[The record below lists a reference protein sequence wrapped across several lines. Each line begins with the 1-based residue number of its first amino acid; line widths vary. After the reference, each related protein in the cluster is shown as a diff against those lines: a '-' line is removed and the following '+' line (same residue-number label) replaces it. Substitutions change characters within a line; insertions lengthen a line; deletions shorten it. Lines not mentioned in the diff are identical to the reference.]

1 MNFFSTKV
9 LLQVALVFALL
20 PCPASAQIDELRM
33 PVIIDADR
41 TDYDGKTSMLRFTG
55 LRLTQGGI
63 SIHADVAHASR
74 MDFDDSIWQ
83 FSGNV
88 VFDVNEG
95 RVTCESADLR
105 FAEFQLQVATI
116 EGSPATFEFQ
126 RPGEAETTYAQARR
140 LHYDVVAGV
149 IEFSGDATITEGG
162 NKISSESL
170 VYDIN
175 AQRINAVSTG
185 DGEDRVKVT
194 FTPPEDESDDA
205 PADEGPDP

>member
-1 MNFFSTKV
+1 MKFFVEKLLRVV
-9 LLQVALVFALL
+9 LLFVLF
-20 PCPASAQIDELRM
+20 PGSAQAQVDDLRM
-33 PVIIDADR
+33 PVIIDADQ

-74 MDFDDSIWQ
+74 MDFDDSIWR

-88 VFDVNEG
+88 EFDVDEG
-95 RVTCESADLR
+95 RVTCDSADLR
-105 FAEFQLQVATI
+105 FANFQLQVATI
-116 EGSPATFEFQ
+116 EGSPATFDFR
-126 RPGEAETTYAQARR
+126 RPGTAETTHAEARR
-140 LHYDVVAGV
+140 LNYDVVAGV

-162 NKISSESL
+162 NQISSESL

-194 FTPPEDESDDA
+194 FTPPESENDDP
-205 PADEGPDP
+205 PAGEDRDK